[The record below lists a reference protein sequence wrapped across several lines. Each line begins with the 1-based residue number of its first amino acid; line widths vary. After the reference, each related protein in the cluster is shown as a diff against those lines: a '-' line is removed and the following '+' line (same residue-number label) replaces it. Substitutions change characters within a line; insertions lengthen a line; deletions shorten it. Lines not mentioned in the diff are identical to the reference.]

1 MGVVS
6 RILYAIYHAVFYTLA
21 KLFFRLRVIGH
32 HHIPETGG
40 VLIAANHVSYTDIPF
55 LGCAMKRRVNFMGR
69 AGLFKNP
76 IVGWFYRTGG
86 GFPIERGSISRDKL
100 GEAIKRLKAGKVV
113 VIYPEGGRSVDGRL
127 GSGMPGIGMLV
138 ALTGVPVVP
147 AHLTGTDKV
156 LPVRSKWI
164 RIHPV
169 TVLFGEPLDFKGLIK
184 QSEPSKA
191 VYRTISNTVM
201 ARIHELAAQADKK
214 Q

>member
-1 MGVVS
+1 MVS
-6 RILYAIYHAVFYTLA
+6 RILYAIAHVVFYTLA
-21 KLFFRLRVIGH
+21 KLFFRLRIIGH

-40 VLIAANHVSYTDIPF
+40 VLIAANHASYTDIPF
-55 LGCAMKRRVNFMGR
+55 LGCAMKRRVNFMAR
-69 AGLFKNP
+69 AGLFRNP
-76 IVGWFYRTGG
+76 IVGWLYRTG

-100 GEAIKRLKAGKVV
+100 GEAIKRLKEGKVV
-113 VIYPEGGRSVDGRL
+113 VIYPEGGRSADGRL

-147 AHLTGTDKV
+147 AYLAGTDKV
-156 LPVRSKWI
+156 LPVGSAWI

-169 TVLFGEPLDFKGLIK
+169 TVHFGEPLDFKDLIK

-191 VYRTISNTVM
+191 VYRTISDTVM